1 MAKTMTRNT
10 FKAVVK
16 SIAPTIDRLP
26 ALSDT
31 QAIAVASMILADADR
46 IVGVLT
52 LDDAERPGWA
62 ENEADHL
69 GWAELAARIDALRDA
84 YSGRTLSDLRLDTI
98 ATQRAVK
105 RLTSTSDRARKV
117 VEANAAAH
125 KALDAIATAPA
136 PARKGAAATNGRKK

>member
-10 FKAVVK
+10 FRAVVK
-16 SIAPTIDRLP
+16 SMAPTIDRLP

-31 QAIAVASMILADADR
+31 QAIAVASMVLADADR

-52 LDDAERPGWA
+52 LDDGDRPDWA

-69 GWAELAARIDALRDA
+69 GWTELASRIDTLRDA
-84 YSGRTLSDLRLDTI
+84 YAGRTLSDLRLDTI

-105 RLTSTSDRARKV
+105 RLTATSDRARKV

-125 KALDAIATAPA
+125 KALDAIVAPTTARG
-136 PARKGAAATNGRKK
+136 ARKG